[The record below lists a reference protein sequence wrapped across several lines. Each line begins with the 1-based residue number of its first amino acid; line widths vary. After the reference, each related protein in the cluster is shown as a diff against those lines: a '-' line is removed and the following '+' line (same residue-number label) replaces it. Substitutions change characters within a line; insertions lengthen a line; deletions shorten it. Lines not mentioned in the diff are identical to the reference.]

1 MSCYQIEATG
11 SIITKLVSYS
21 DPYFQIV
28 YQNNTVQFIYIP
40 GEYSVEDTLIV
51 KAINNLNPIEYP
63 IETYKLIID
72 FLFDH
77 SLSQDKIKLYF
88 DQFTISKDPETIQ
101 EIRFIDY
108 KRKYLDHV
116 ITDRIVTELPRKL
129 QETLL
134 NNR

>member
-11 SIITKLVSYS
+11 SIITKLVSYN

-40 GEYSVEDTLIV
+40 GENSVEDTLIV

-108 KRKYLDHV
+108 KRKYIDHV
-116 ITDRIVTELPRKL
+116 ITDRIITELPRKL